1 MMQFPARVCI
11 DGNMPFAQEELK
23 RCLTA
28 MTSANIAA
36 DGYPFEISAGTG
48 ERESYRVT
56 VTEER
61 TRIESDSPRGAV
73 YGTYALLE
81 WLGAEFLAE
90 DCEMFPHVTEW
101 EPTQLSGAPDFAYR
115 DVYWRNALNGRFA
128 LQCRLNSAKADITPE
143 MGGRTR
149 FFNYSHTFD
158 ELVPPQRWFDTH
170 PEYFSMVDGKRQK
183 EHSQLCL
190 TNPEVLALCIAG
202 VRRWMRENPDCRI
215 FSVAQNDW
223 YGNCQCEHCRA
234 IDEREE
240 SAAGSMITFV
250 NAVADAIREEFPQ
263 NRIHTFAYLHTRK
276 APRFIRPRDNV
287 IVRLCSIECCR
298 SHPIG
303 QCSQGIGGIDV
314 ENNAADAFAET
325 ERSFVQDLT
334 DWAKLTPHLY
344 LWDYTTNFSNYLQ
357 PFPNLF
363 VLAPNLRLF
372 RSCGAEGV
380 LEQGNYAPGK
390 VSAFGALRT
399 YLMSRLLWDADE
411 NPEKRIRQFI
421 RGYYGHAAE
430 QPVWECISMMEAA
443 AAHSHMGI
451 YDMPDAPYLEEK
463 TLLAAEACLC
473 RAIQTAETAEQR
485 QRLEREALSFE
496 YARLAR
502 LSMDVPDRAE
512 QIDRF
517 AAKLKALG
525 IEEIFERR
533 ELAASV
539 ECMKQSRYAK
549 ERQQV
554 PYACYRL

>member
-1 MMQFPARVCI
+1 
-11 DGNMPFAQEELK
+11 
-23 RCLTA
+23 
-28 MTSANIAA
+28 
-36 DGYPFEISAGTG
+36 
-48 ERESYRVT
+48 
-56 VTEER
+56 
-61 TRIESDSPRGAV
+61 
-73 YGTYALLE
+73 
-81 WLGAEFLAE
+81 
-90 DCEMFPHVTEW
+90 
-101 EPTQLSGAPDFAYR
+101 
-115 DVYWRNALNGRFA
+115 
-128 LQCRLNSAKADITPE
+128 
-143 MGGRTR
+143 
-149 FFNYSHTFD
+149 
-158 ELVPPQRWFDTH
+158 
-170 PEYFSMVDGKRQK
+170 
-183 EHSQLCL
+183 
-190 TNPEVLALCIAG
+190 
-202 VRRWMRENPDCRI
+202 MRENSDCRI

-240 SAAGSMITFV
+240 SSAGSMIAFV

-263 NRIHTFAYLHTRK
+263 NRIHTFAYLYTRK

-303 QCSQGIGGIDV
+303 QCSQGIGGINV

-325 ERSFVQDLT
+325 ERGFVQDLA

-372 RSCGAEGV
+372 RSYGAEGV
-380 LEQGNYAPGK
+380 MEQGNYAPGK
-390 VSAFGALRT
+390 TSAFGALRT
-399 YLMSRLLWDADE
+399 YLLSRLLWNTDE
-411 NPEKRIRQFI
+411 DPEKWIRQFI

-430 QPVWECISMMEAA
+430 QPVWECISMMETEAA
-443 AAHSHMGI
+443 QSHMGI

-463 TLLAAEACLC
+463 TLLAAEACLR

-485 QRLEREALSFE
+485 QRLEREVLSFE

-502 LSMDVPDRAE
+502 LPMDVPDRAE
-512 QIDRF
+512 QIDQF
-517 AAKLKALG
+517 AAKMKVLG
-525 IEEIFERR
+525 IEELFERR
-533 ELAASV
+533 ELAASI